1 MSITFVAA
9 TDFQNSSLP
18 APAAETFALAS
29 ADQTAFPRFFPYSLT
44 SFKTGLSTNAPGF
57 NMGDP
62 VIRTAAQAIIQA
74 ALVGGGASI
83 GTATTRA
90 DTIVRQTCARELLT
104 AILADAGA

>member
-1 MSITFVAA
+1 MSITFIAA
-9 TDFQNSSLP
+9 TDFQDSSLP
-18 APAAETFALAS
+18 GPAAETFALVS

-44 SFKTGLSTNAPGF
+44 SFKTGLSANAPGY

-62 VIRTAAQAIIQA
+62 VIYSVSQRIIQA

-83 GTATTRA
+83 GTAATRA
-90 DTIVRQTCARELLT
+90 STIIKQTCAKQLVI

>member
-1 MSITFVAA
+1 MSISFIAP
-9 TDFQNSSLP
+9 DDSLHTSLL

-29 ADQTAFPRFFPYSLT
+29 ADQTAFPRFFPYTLT
-44 SFKTGLSTNAPGF
+44 SFKTGLSANAPGF
-57 NMGDP
+57 NMGDQ
-62 VIRTAAQAIIQA
+62 VIRTAAQACIQA

-90 DTIVRQTCARELLT
+90 SNIIKQTCAKELVI

>member
-9 TDFQNSSLP
+9 TDFQDP
-18 APAAETFALAS
+18 PPPAETFSLVS

-44 SFKTGLSTNAPGF
+44 SFKTGLSTNAPGV

-62 VIRTAAQAIIQA
+62 VIRAIAQAIIQA

-83 GTATTRA
+83 GAAATRA
-90 DTIVRQTCARELLT
+90 QILVWQTCALQLVI
-104 AILADAGA
+104 AILADADA

>member
-1 MSITFVAA
+1 MSINFVAPD
-9 TDFQNSSLP
+9 DFQHSSLP
-18 APAAETFALAS
+18 PPAAETFALAS

-44 SFKTGLSTNAPGF
+44 SFKTGLSANAPGF

-74 ALVGGGASI
+74 ALVGGGISI

-90 DTIVRQTCARELLT
+90 STIIKQTCAKQLAI
-104 AILADAGA
+104 AILEDAGA